1 MRLICLA
8 TNSGI
13 TTLKVDDIS
22 GYCVNEEAQGML
34 KKNTYV
40 TDIHMIS
47 GTIFTS
53 RMTQAQLDVFED
65 IMHDK
70 SSVVYNGGELN
81 E

>member
-1 MRLICLA
+1 MRLISLV
-8 TNSGI
+8 TNSGV

-22 GYCVNEEAQGML
+22 GYCINEEAQGML

-53 RMTQAQLDVFED
+53 KMTEAQLHAFED
-65 IMHDK
+65 VMHERRKAKED
-70 SSVVYNGGELN
+70 E
-81 E
+81 

>member
-1 MRLICLA
+1 MRLITLV
-8 TNSGI
+8 TNSGD

-34 KKNTYV
+34 KKNTYH

-53 RMTQAQLDVFED
+53 HMTEAQLHAFED
-65 IMHDK
+65 VLHERRKAEKD
-70 SSVVYNGGELN
+70 E
-81 E
+81 